1 MGRLKSTSS
10 GGRLK
15 KTSTST
21 DLATAQGLAEYA
33 KTIGLER
40 QAEELLKKPKLSVLQ
55 RLGTGL
61 SALNPAEAIATGMEK
76 GLGAGLL
83 AYPRSIVER
92 VGEAITGREIGE
104 QSRYFGDIAEKLGV
118 ENGIAKFGIGFLGDV
133 LLDPST
139 YFGGAIAKGVIGTA
153 KVGVKLG
160 VKGISKVAPDVA
172 ENLIKTGESLQDALG
187 KAFVAGYKT
196 TDGLKAKVMETLGK
210 TAKAKFDVAEQQFSK
225 LGTGVLTDE
234 QNAEVFMRLA
244 GGKRLEQ
251 SLRAK
256 GLTTAKA
263 GEAAI
268 GKATKGATGQVKETV
283 GKILERGEEIGQE
296 VFGDEFYRSY
306 MPFLRKD
313 KLDKIFKEIDRTGLR
328 VGSEGY
334 TKQFKNLLTDDELE
348 KNVAQLFFA
357 TDSKIATNKII
368 RESLND
374 IVDTMGKPLTAFKT
388 ADDAERAGYKL
399 LKESGI
405 FGKEVGYVPKWDY
418 EFITG
423 QLDGGFKTID
433 MIAKATGFDAVTQLF
448 KRSVTGLF
456 APFHVRNFVS
466 GMVQN
471 YEVLGL
477 QALNPKNILA
487 GQKLALAAVGK
498 TTLKETDELF
508 PAFEPFVNRFAH
520 SSFFKNEFDNSL
532 KTGESLANYTKAF
545 SKTALKKTITAP
557 LSSENTIFRT
567 ARAVG
572 NYIELQQKGTAYV
585 TALGQGKSIA
595 EALNLA
601 EKAGFDY
608 RVLTQFESQILRRI
622 VPFYSFTRKNIEL
635 QLKTLGENPQRIN
648 QVIRLVSNLGDKA
661 SDEELEGIPDY
672 VRQGFAT
679 KLPDSVS
686 GLKTY
691 LTSLGTPIEQFVG
704 LFKENTFLNI
714 LSQTNPILKVPIEL
728 GIGKDSFRQRD
739 IKDVYDAKE
748 YKAAPQVIKDLLQ
761 IKEVEK
767 PTYERLPNGELRKTG
782 TRVQYVADP
791 ERLLIARSL
800 FTSGGVTYLDQVFGS
815 DLQGFTKFLKL
826 FSGLK
831 PQEFDTELGKSL
843 KERDQKRALE
853 DLILKYSNLGK
864 FEKLYKKK

>member
-1 MGRLKSTSS
+1 MAIASQIVKKR
-10 GGRLK
+10 K
-15 KTSTST
+15 KTSTAP

-40 QAEELLKKPKLSVLQ
+40 QAEELLKKPKLSFLQ

-83 AYPRSIVER
+83 AYPRSIAER
-92 VGEAITGREIGE
+92 VGEAVTGREIGE

-139 YFGGAIAKGVIGTA
+139 YFGGAIAKGITGTA
-153 KVGVKLG
+153 KAGAKIG
-160 VKGISKVAPDVA
+160 VKGIGKVAPELG

-234 QNAEVFMRLA
+234 QNTEVFMRLA

-256 GLTTAKA
+256 GLTAAKA

-283 GKILERGEEIGQE
+283 GKILERGEQIGQE
-296 VFGDEFYRSY
+296 VFGDDFYRSY

-348 KNVAQLFFA
+348 KNVAQLFFT

-388 ADDAERAGYKL
+388 ADEAEKAGYKL
-399 LKESGI
+399 LKENGI
-405 FGKEVGYVPKWDY
+405 FGKEVGYVSKWDY
-418 EFITG
+418 EFLTG

-456 APFHVRNFVS
+456 APFHIRNFVS

-471 YEVLGL
+471 FEVLGKD
-477 QALNPKNILA
+477 ALLPQNIA
-487 GQKLALAAVGK
+487 SGQKLALAAIGK
-498 TTLKETDELF
+498 TTLKENDNLF
-508 PAFEPFVNRFAH
+508 KAFEPFLNRFGA
-520 SSFFKNEFDNSL
+520 SSFYKNEFDNAL
-532 KTGESLANYTKAF
+532 KAGESLAQYQKTF
-545 SKTALKKTITAP
+545 SKGALKTTLKTAGM
-557 LSSENTIFRT
+557 SSEGIPFKI
-567 ARAVG
+567 ARSVG

-608 RVLTQFESQILRRI
+608 RVLTQFESSILRRI

-635 QLKTLGENPQRIN
+635 QLRTLGESPERIN
-648 QVIRLVSNLGDKA
+648 QVIRLVSNMGEKA
-661 SDEELEGIPDY
+661 GEEELEGIPDY
-672 VRQGFAT
+672 VKEGFAI
-679 KLPDSVS
+679 KMPDTVD
-686 GLKTY
+686 GLKVY
-691 LTSLGTPIEQFVG
+691 LTSLGTPIEQFAG
-704 LFKENTFLNI
+704 LFKENNFLNI

-728 GIGKDSFRQRD
+728 GIGKDSFRQKD
-739 IKDVYDAKE
+739 IKDTYDAKE
-748 YKAAPQVIKDLLQ
+748 YKLAPQILKDFLEIKP
-761 IKEVEK
+761 VEK
-767 PTYERLPNGELRKTG
+767 PIYERLPNGELKKTG
-782 TRVQYVADP
+782 TRIQYVANP
-791 ERLLIARSL
+791 EKLLIARSL
-800 FTSGGVTYLDQVFGS
+800 FTSRGVTYLDQVFGG
-815 DLQGFTKFLKL
+815 DLKGLNKFLKL
-826 FSGLK
+826 FTGLK
-831 PQEFDTELGKSL
+831 PQEFDLELGKSL

-864 FEKLYKKK
+864 FEKLYEKK